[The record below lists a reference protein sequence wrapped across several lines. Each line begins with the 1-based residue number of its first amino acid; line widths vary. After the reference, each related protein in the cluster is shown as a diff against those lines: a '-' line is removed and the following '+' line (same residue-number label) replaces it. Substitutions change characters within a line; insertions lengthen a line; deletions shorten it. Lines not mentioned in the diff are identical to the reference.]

1 MRAGVLINPKS
12 GRGNGKGVA
21 LVEKLSGTSTVS
33 VRVLDDFTRLTP
45 YLYEMAKDGVTD
57 LFISSGDG
65 TIQAIQTLIAE
76 KQIFKAPPKICL
88 LPHGTT
94 NLTAADLG
102 FRYRNITAQADYIA
116 KLNHGDLRVR
126 PSLRIVNP
134 RDGAVRHGMTLGLG
148 AASEATRHAQ
158 TAFNDKGVKGNLASF
173 ATIGGSIA
181 KGLFTKPKPNDP
193 TRFDRPYEMS
203 VRKEG
208 QLLCQGPQLMLLAS
222 TLEKMF
228 FKTKP
233 FWGGKTGS
241 IRVSIIPYP
250 VPSIVRWALPL
261 MYGSENRKVPKGA
274 ISFSSESFE
283 VETPHGF
290 VMDGEF
296 FEAPKNGPLKI
307 EAGPQFTFIC
317 G

>member
-21 LVEKLSGTSTVS
+21 LAEKLSGAGNVS
-33 VRVLDDFTRLTP
+33 LRVLDDFTRLTP

-76 KQIFKAPPKICL
+76 KQVFTAPPKICL

-102 FRYRNITAQADYIA
+102 FKYRNITAQAAYIK
-116 KLNHGDLRVR
+116 KLEHKDLRVR
-126 PSLRIVNP
+126 SSLRIVNP
-134 RDGAVRHGMTLGLG
+134 RDGTVRHGMTLGLG

-158 TAFNDKGVKGNLASF
+158 IAFNDKGVKGNLASF

-181 KGLFTKPKPNDP
+181 KGLFTKPKQTDP
-193 TRFDRPYEMS
+193 KRFDRPYEMS
-203 VRKEG
+203 IRKEG
-208 QLLCQGPQLMLLAS
+208 QLLCEGPQLMLIAS

-228 FKTKP
+228 FSTKP
-233 FWGGKTGS
+233 FWGGKTGP
-241 IRVSIIPYP
+241 IRVSVIPYP
-250 VPSIVRWALPL
+250 VPSLVRWLLPL
-261 MYGSENRKVPKGA
+261 MYGSENRKAPKGA

-283 VETPHGF
+283 IETPHVF

-296 FEAPKNGPLKI
+296 FEAPENGPLKI
-307 EAGPQFTFIC
+307 ETGPQFTFIC